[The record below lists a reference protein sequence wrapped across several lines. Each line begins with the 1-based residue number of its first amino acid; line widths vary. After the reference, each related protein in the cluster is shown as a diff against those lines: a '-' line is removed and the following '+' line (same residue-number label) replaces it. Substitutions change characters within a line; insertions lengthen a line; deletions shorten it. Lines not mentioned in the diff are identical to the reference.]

1 MFCHVSGSCSGPLRR
16 LRRSFARRRMS
27 FRSPV
32 CGASPEVRERP
43 CSARL
48 ARAQARARRWRE
60 RWGCHELSW
69 SGVRFGRFR
78 RSGAFVHEASRLLS
92 INCPGCFPEPRL
104 KAGTG
109 PESVPVSRVSR
120 ARRRAGAGGRFAPA
134 RFTRL
139 IARASRR
146 AHLPRRPAPGSFSR
160 SPAIASLRRKAERRP
175 RKPPLSIVIIH
186 PVRPES
192 SPLRGLNSRY
202 VPHRAKGTCFRAGQ
216 VDAALGFF
224 SASGSNPITQN
235 SGICAR
241 ISHPWP
247 ERFREKSFSTFPR
260 G

>member
-1 MFCHVSGSCSGPLRR
+1 MTRRKHESEVDAVGISGGSARDVMKCHGPASASAVSAGPG
-16 LRRSFARRRMS
+16 RSFMGH
-27 FRSPV
+27 RSPFGQRSRMLP
-32 CGASPEVRERP
+32 GAPAQGRDRSGERP
-43 CSARL
+43 CFAR
-48 ARAQARARRWRE
+48 
-60 RWGCHELSW
+60 
-69 SGVRFGRFR
+69 
-78 RSGAFVHEASRLLS
+78 
-92 INCPGCFPEPRL
+92 I
-104 KAGTG
+104 
-109 PESVPVSRVSR
+109 
-120 ARRRAGAGGRFAPA
+120 AGGRGRVSAPA

-139 IARASRR
+139 IARARRR

-160 SPAIASLRRKAERRP
+160 PPAIASLRRKAERRP

-202 VPHRAKGTCFRAGQ
+202 VLHRAKGTRLRAGQ

-247 ERFREKSFSTFPR
+247 ERFREKSFSIFRT